1 MLLSSIFNNTLY
13 IIMHYCPVENLLER
27 VKINQTAKEDSSDRY
42 YKPFKTYHHLITMI
56 YLVLSGV
63 APGYER

>member
-1 MLLSSIFNNTLY
+1 
-13 IIMHYCPVENLLER
+13 MHYCPVENLLER